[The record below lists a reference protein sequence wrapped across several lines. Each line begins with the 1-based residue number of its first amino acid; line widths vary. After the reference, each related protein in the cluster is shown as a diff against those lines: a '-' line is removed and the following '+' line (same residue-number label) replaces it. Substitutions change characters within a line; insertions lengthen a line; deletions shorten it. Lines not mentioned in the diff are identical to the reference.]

1 MKYLIVTKSHGT
13 YTTEADTLVEAA
25 DYACYVKTGHEDV
38 IAVIALPEAE
48 QD

>member
-1 MKYLIVTKSHGT
+1 MKFLVVTKSHGS
-13 YTTEADTLVEAA
+13 YITEADTLVEAA
-25 DYACYVKTGHEDV
+25 DYACYVETGHEDV